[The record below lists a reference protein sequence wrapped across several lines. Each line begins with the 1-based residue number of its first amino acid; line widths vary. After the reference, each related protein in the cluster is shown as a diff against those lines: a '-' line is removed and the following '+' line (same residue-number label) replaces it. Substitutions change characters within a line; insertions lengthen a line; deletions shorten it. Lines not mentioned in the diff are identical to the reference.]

1 MLGVTKEMSDMS
13 GFTEGKIIK
22 PLIGFALPVLLAL
35 CLQSL
40 YGAVDL
46 LVVGQFGTPAD
57 VSAVATG
64 SQMMVMVTAIIT
76 GLAMGTTIL
85 LGQAIGS
92 KRNADA
98 GNIIGSSICFFFVLA
113 ISITIIMLCITRPFT
128 AIMHAPEEAFSKTMG
143 YVRFCSA
150 GTIFIVAYNVLGSIF
165 RGLGDSKTPM
175 LTVAAACVFN
185 IAGDLL
191 FVGVFDLKAE
201 GAALATVLAQCFSV
215 ILCILIVKKQGLP
228 FSFGKKN
235 IRFQKTIIGKMI
247 RIGLPI
253 ALQDGLVNI
262 SFLAINSIVNTLGV
276 TASAGVGVAE
286 KICAFIMLVPSAFS
300 QSLSAFVAQ
309 NIGAGK
315 KERARKSM
323 LCGMCA
329 SLIAGVFMAY
339 LAFFHGEILAGIFA
353 KENAVIAAAADYLK
367 AYAIDTLIVS
377 FLFCYIGY
385 FNGCEKTTFVMLQ
398 GIIGAFG
405 VRIPV
410 SYLMSKIPNVTLFQ
424 IGLATPSSTVV
435 QIIFCSLYF
444 VILLYREKKLC
455 SRYNSLPPQPSD
467 EITSSVL

>member
-1 MLGVTKEMSDMS
+1 MNHKPNE
-13 GFTEGKIIK
+13 FTEGKIVG
-22 PLIGFALPVLLAL
+22 PLIGFAFPVLLAL

-46 LVVGQFGTPAD
+46 LVVGQFGTSAD

-64 SQMMVMVTAIIT
+64 SQMMQMVTSIIT

-85 LGQAIGS
+85 LGQAIGRKHDS
-92 KRNADA
+92 DA
-98 GNIIGSSICFFFVLA
+98 GDIIGSSICFFFVLA
-113 ISITIIMLCITRPFT
+113 IGITAAMLLITRPFT
-128 AIMHAPEEAFSKTMG
+128 SIMHAPAEAFSKTMN
-143 YVRFCSA
+143 YVRICSA
-150 GTIFIVAYNVLGSIF
+150 GTVFIVAYNVLGSVF
-165 RGLGDSKTPM
+165 RGLGDSRTPM

-191 FVGVFDLKAE
+191 FVGAFDLKAE
-201 GAALATVLAQCFSV
+201 GAALATVLAQAFSV
-215 ILCILIVKKQGLP
+215 LLCILMVKRRGLP
-228 FSFGKKN
+228 FPFGKKN
-235 IRFQKTIIGKMI
+235 IRFHKTLIGKTV
-247 RIGLPI
+247 RIGLPV

-262 SFLAINSIVNTLGV
+262 SFLAIASIVNTLGV

-309 NIGAGK
+309 NVGAGK
-315 KERARKSM
+315 NGRARKSM

-329 SLIAGVFMAY
+329 SLIAGIVMAY
-339 LAFFHGEILAGIFA
+339 LAFFHGGSLARIFA
-353 KENAVIAAAADYLK
+353 KEDAVILAVADYLK

-385 FNGCEKTTFVMLQ
+385 FNGCGKTTFVMLQ

-410 SYLMSKIPNVTLFQ
+410 SYFMSKTANVTLFR
-424 IGLATPSSTVV
+424 IGLATPASTVM
-435 QIIFCSLYF
+435 QIILCSAFF
-444 VILLYREKKLC
+444 VILLRREK
-455 SRYNSLPPQPSD
+455 
-467 EITSSVL
+467 